1 MNALQCKYYFRMSLL
16 SENVFNASNGFVLTD
31 AGNFLIYLL
40 VAPFSSDVRPPKIEN
55 ISFTKLS
62 KLET

>member
-1 MNALQCKYYFRMSLL
+1 MSLL

-62 KLET
+62 KWET